1 MSAHLDRIL
10 MLAALTLSTAC
21 AAGKG
26 ETTDEEDGS
35 GGEIGR
41 ALVDAR
47 LIADVYTWNCYD
59 PNTGDNYQGAFGQVT
74 TLENSQGGITAL
86 NLPAVGDCVAN
97 LDMFPDGAGAN
108 AVDIPGLTADPTWES
123 EVDDGKLSKRA
134 TGFYYDDVYPDVR
147 TCYSTDEIMAGGV
160 RLVSAGHLS
169 GATTPDPAAAPAID
183 IDGVEDSDSLQFG
196 DEATLS
202 WGSHLWD
209 EVWVQVRRVKEDE
222 AWETVTC
229 NATGLDS
236 FDLDDAV
243 WDLMDESL
251 DVQQNNLYVGFQ
263 TLDRSIADGHEIQV
277 ATRAI
282 AVSVVQE

>member
-1 MSAHLDRIL
+1 MSPIRDRTCL
-10 MLAALTLSTAC
+10 LAVLALSIGC
-21 AAGKG
+21 AAGKSD
-26 ETTDEEDGS
+26 ETDDVGS
-35 GGEIGR
+35 GGSIGGSV
-41 ALVDAR
+41 VDAR

-59 PNTGDNYQGAFGQVT
+59 PNTDDNYQGAFGQVT
-74 TLENSQGGITAL
+74 TLENAPDGITAL
-86 NLPAVGDCVAN
+86 DLPAPGNCEAN
-97 LDMFPDGAGAN
+97 LDMFPEGAGPN
-108 AVDIPGLTADPTWES
+108 GVDIPGLSADPTWES
-123 EVDDGKLSKRA
+123 DVDDGKLTKLG

-160 RLVSAGHLS
+160 RLVDAGHLS
-169 GATTPDPAAAPAID
+169 GIGTPDPAAAPAID
-183 IDGVEDSDSLQFG
+183 IEGVEDSESLQFG
-196 DEATLS
+196 DEATLT

-209 EVWVQVRRVKEDE
+209 EVFVQVRRVKEGE

-236 FDLDDAV
+236 FDLDNGV

-263 TLDRSIADGHEIQV
+263 TLDRDMVDGQEVQV

>member
-1 MSAHLDRIL
+1 MSPTRDRTWLLCSLIL
-10 MLAALTLSTAC
+10 FMGCS
-21 AAGKG
+21 AGKSDD
-26 ETTDEEDGS
+26 TEDGEA
-35 GGEIGR
+35 GGNIGGSV
-41 ALVDAR
+41 VDAR

-59 PNTGDNYQGAFGQVT
+59 PNTEESYQGAFGQVT
-74 TLENSQGGITAL
+74 TLENAPGGITAL
-86 NLPAVGDCVAN
+86 DLPAPGSCEAN
-97 LDMFPDGAGAN
+97 LDMFPDGAGPN
-108 AVDIPGLTADPTWES
+108 GIDIAGLEIEPTWES
-123 EVDDGKLSKRA
+123 DVDDGKLTKLG

-160 RLVSAGHLS
+160 RLVDAGELS
-169 GATTPDPAAAPAID
+169 GIGTPDPAAAPAIE
-183 IDGVEDSDSLQFG
+183 IEGVTDSDSIQFG
-196 DEATLS
+196 DDASLS

-229 NATGLDS
+229 NATGLDT
-236 FDLDDAV
+236 FDLDSSV
-243 WDLMDESL
+243 WEMMDESL

-263 TLDRSIADGHEIQV
+263 TLDRAIVGGDEVQV

>member
-1 MSAHLDRIL
+1 MSTRLDRVIIATA
-10 MLAALTLSTAC
+10 LAVCSSC
-21 AAGKG
+21 SSGKG
-26 ETTDEEDGS
+26 ETTDEEGTGGS
-35 GGEIGR
+35 IAGSV
-41 ALVDAR
+41 VDAR

-59 PNTGDNYQGAFGQVT
+59 PDSGDNYQGAFGQVT
-74 TLENSQGGITAL
+74 TLEHAPGGISPL
-86 NLPAVGDCVAN
+86 DLPAVGDCVAN

-108 AVDIPGLTADPTWES
+108 ALDIPSITTDPTWES
-123 EVDDGKLSKRA
+123 DVDDGKLTKRA
-134 TGFYYDDVYPDVR
+134 AGFYYDDVYPDVR
-147 TCYSTDEIMAGGV
+147 TCVSTDEIMEGGV

-169 GATTPDPAAAPAID
+169 GIATPDPSAAPAIS
-183 IDGVEDSDSLQFG
+183 IDGVEDSESLQFG
-196 DEATLS
+196 DEATLA

-236 FDLDDAV
+236 FELDSQV

-263 TLDRSIADGHEIQV
+263 TLDRAVVEGHEIQV